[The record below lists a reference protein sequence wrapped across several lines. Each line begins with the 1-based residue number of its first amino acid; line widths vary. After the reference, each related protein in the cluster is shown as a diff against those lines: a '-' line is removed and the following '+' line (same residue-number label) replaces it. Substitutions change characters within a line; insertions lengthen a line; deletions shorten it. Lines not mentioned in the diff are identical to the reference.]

1 MDTNI
6 IIALI
11 GLLSS
16 VLVQFGGILINSKLT
31 NYRIEQLEKEVQKH
45 NNLVE
50 RVYKLEQDTAVQGEK
65 MPIYS
70 ITGGNGADVPLF
82 SEIEVD
88 GTQYFV
94 IGNNY
99 CVKM

>member
-50 RVYKLEQDTAVQGEK
+50 RVYKLEQDAAVQEEK
-65 MPIYS
+65 IAVANHRIDDLERS
-70 ITGGNGADVPLF
+70 TSG
-82 SEIEVD
+82 
-88 GTQYFV
+88 
-94 IGNNY
+94 
-99 CVKM
+99 

>member
-1 MDTNI
+1 MVMDTNI

-50 RVYKLEQDTAVQGEK
+50 RVYKLEQDTAVQEEK
-65 MPIYS
+65 IAVANHR
-70 ITGGNGADVPLF
+70 IDDLERAQND
-82 SEIEVD
+82 
-88 GTQYFV
+88 
-94 IGNNY
+94 
-99 CVKM
+99 

>member
-50 RVYKLEQDTAVQGEK
+50 RVYKLEQDTAVQEEK
-65 MPIYS
+65 IAVANHRIDDLEKGQS
-70 ITGGNGADVPLF
+70 NVRA
-82 SEIEVD
+82 
-88 GTQYFV
+88 
-94 IGNNY
+94 
-99 CVKM
+99 

>member
-50 RVYKLEQDTAVQGEK
+50 RVYKLEQDAAVQEEK
-65 MPIYS
+65 IAVANHR
-70 ITGGNGADVPLF
+70 IDDLERT
-82 SEIEVD
+82 
-88 GTQYFV
+88 
-94 IGNNY
+94 
-99 CVKM
+99 

>member
-50 RVYKLEQDTAVQGEK
+50 RVYKLEQDTAVQEEK
-65 MPIYS
+65 IAVANHR
-70 ITGGNGADVPLF
+70 IDDLERVQNG
-82 SEIEVD
+82 
-88 GTQYFV
+88 
-94 IGNNY
+94 
-99 CVKM
+99 

>member
-65 MPIYS
+65 IAVANHR
-70 ITGGNGADVPLF
+70 IDDLERAQNG
-82 SEIEVD
+82 
-88 GTQYFV
+88 
-94 IGNNY
+94 
-99 CVKM
+99 

>member
-1 MDTNI
+1 MVMDTNI

-50 RVYKLEQDTAVQGEK
+50 RVYKLEQDTAVQEEK
-65 MPIYS
+65 IAVANHRIDDLEKAQS
-70 ITGGNGADVPLF
+70 HG
-82 SEIEVD
+82 
-88 GTQYFV
+88 
-94 IGNNY
+94 
-99 CVKM
+99 